1 MPRVLRIINR
11 LNLGGPTFNAA
22 YLTKHLSPQYE
33 TLLLSGVKEAHE
45 ASSEFILEDMGIQPT
60 YIPDMQRPIR
70 PLQDRAAYVKI
81 RDVIREFKPDIVH
94 THAAKAG
101 ALGRLAAINEQVPV
115 VLHTF
120 HGHVFHSYFNPL
132 KTRTFLAI
140 ERYLARKSSRIIAI
154 SDKQKDELA
163 NEHKVCPPEQIE
175 VIPLGFDLDRFHH
188 NREEKRK
195 AFRKQFKI
203 APYEVAIGIIGRL
216 VPVKNH
222 ALFLEALAKLLSSTS
237 VKIRA
242 FVVGDGELMLSLQDL
257 ANKLRIPFTVG
268 NPPME
273 VKPLTFTSWMRN
285 VDEVNAGM
293 DIIALS
299 SLNEGTPVS
308 LIEAQ
313 AANNPIV
320 STRTGGIEDVVIEGQ
335 TALLSPVG
343 EVAPFARHMQ
353 QLVEDVSL
361 REQMSKKGHA
371 FVMERFH
378 YQRLVKD
385 MGYLYDRLLS
395 DVPNLSVAR

>member
-22 YLTKHLSPQYE
+22 YLTKYLAPQYE
-33 TLLLSGVKEAHE
+33 TLLLSGVKEEHE
-45 ASSEFILEDMGIQPT
+45 ASSEFILEELGIHPT

-70 PLQDRAAYVKI
+70 PLQDRAAYVTI
-81 RDVIREFKPDIVH
+81 RDVIRQYKPDIVH

-154 SDKQKDELA
+154 SDRQKQELTV
-163 NEHKVCPPEQIE
+163 EHKVCSPGQIE

-188 NREEKRK
+188 NRDEKRK
-195 AFRKQFKI
+195 AFRRQFKI

-222 ALFLEALAKLLSSTS
+222 ALFLEALAEVLSNTST
-237 VKIRA
+237 KIRA
-242 FVVGDGELMLSLQDL
+242 FVVGDGELMDSLQEL
-257 ANKLRIPFTVG
+257 SHKLKIPFTTG
-268 NPPME
+268 NPPAE

-293 DIIALS
+293 DIIALC

-320 STRTGGIEDVVIEGQ
+320 STRTGGIEDVVLEGQ

-343 EVAPFARHMQ
+343 EVAPFARHLQ
-353 QLVEDVSL
+353 QLVENGAL
-361 REQMSKKGHA
+361 RQKMSEKGHA
-371 FVMERFH
+371 FVLERFH
-378 YQRLVKD
+378 YRRLVKD
-385 MGYLYDRLLS
+385 MAYLYDRLLGE
-395 DVPNLSVAR
+395 VPKG

>member
-22 YLTKHLSPQYE
+22 YLTKHLAPQFE
-33 TLLLSGVKEAHE
+33 TQLLAGVKEDHE
-45 ASSEFILEDMGIQPT
+45 ASSEFILEEMGIQPT
-60 YIPDMQRPIR
+60 YIPEMQRPIR
-70 PLQDRAAYVKI
+70 PLQDRVAYLKI
-81 RDVIREFKPDIVH
+81 RDAIRTFQPDIVH

-154 SDKQKDELA
+154 SQKQKEELA
-163 NEHKVCPPEQIE
+163 TAHKVCPPDQIE
-175 VIPLGFDLDRFHH
+175 VIPLGFDLDRFHQH
-188 NREEKRK
+188 REEKRK
-195 AFRKQFKI
+195 AFRRQFKI

-222 ALFLEALAKLLSSTS
+222 ALFLEALAKVLAATH
-237 VKIRA
+237 VKVRA
-242 FVVGDGELMLSLQDL
+242 FVVGDGELMRSLQDL
-257 ANKLRIPFTVG
+257 ANRLHIPFTTG
-268 NPPME
+268 HPPKAI
-273 VKPLTFTSWMRN
+273 KPLTFTSWMRN

-320 STRTGGIEDVVIEGQ
+320 STRTGGIEDVVLEGQ

-343 EVAPFARHMQ
+343 EVAPFARHLQ
-353 QLVEDVSL
+353 QLVENAEL
-361 REQMSKKGHA
+361 RQRMSEKGHA

-378 YQRLVKD
+378 YQRLVED
-385 MGYLYDRLLS
+385 MRYLYERLLAE
-395 DVPNLSVAR
+395 VPNLSAAR